1 VEFLGDFH
9 LHSRFS
15 RATSRQLS
23 LPHLHG
29 WAQRKGI
36 HVIGTGD
43 LTHPDWCAEMREVL
57 VPAGDGVFEIRPDLR
72 AAAEA
77 EVPAAALR
85 PVRFLLT
92 GEISNIYKQEDKTR
106 KIHTVVFAPDFETVD
121 RINAALDRVG
131 NLKSDGRPILGI
143 TARDLLEIVLEAGHG
158 AFVVPA
164 HIWTPWFSLLGSRS
178 GFDSVEACFGDLTR
192 HVFAVETGLSA
203 DPPMCRRLSIL
214 DGLAL
219 VSNSDAHSGGK
230 LGREANVFD
239 TEPDFPSIRRAWETN
254 DRTRFKGTIEFFP
267 EEGKYHYDGHRKCEV
282 RLNPAE
288 TRAYGGVCPVCGKP
302 LTCGV
307 MSRVEELA
315 DREAD
320 AASAPRD
327 SYETIV
333 PLTEVLAEVLEVNPG
348 AKKVRTLYDTM
359 LHRLGPEIEIL
370 RNIPLLDIERASTSL
385 VAEAIRRMREGDL
398 RIEAGYDG
406 EFGTIR
412 IFSPGER
419 ARLAGQ
425 GALFAVPEMHEFQ
438 PSSSP
443 APGLPRPTA
452 PLEGAAAAS
461 LLDPAGDPAP
471 DPSASSDLNEAQRTA
486 VEAPAGPLIILAGPG
501 TGKTRTLT
509 QRIAHR
515 IRSGELAPDSV
526 LAVTF
531 TNRAAEEMRERV
543 ASMELDAAAVN
554 ALTVC
559 TFHALGLRILRAEGA
574 AAGLDPGFRVVDGE
588 ERDSLLRRAL
598 EGRHDEPGL
607 ARARQAID
615 AEGAQPPSLGEDS
628 ALRVRFEACKRRA
641 NVVDY
646 DDLIR
651 VPLALFMRDP
661 SLADRWRARY
671 RFLCID
677 EYQDLNPAQYALVR
691 CLASADGDITVI
703 GDPDQAIYGFRGAS
717 PSFFLEFENDFRD
730 ARVVR
735 LTRNY
740 RSTEQIVSA
749 ASQVIARSPVRWET
763 RLRSGRAGA
772 MRIAIRGARTPQAEA
787 EAVVEEI
794 ERLVGGTSE
803 FSLDSGRV
811 DAVQAGR
818 GLSFADIAILFRLQA
833 LRRPLE
839 EALGRSGMPFQ
850 AVGHEAALD
859 DAAIREAAAALRSMP
874 PRNDATVA
882 EHITSVVEDR
892 RLRDGL
898 VAFARPF
905 ATDLA
910 SFLDHLALCRS
921 VDLHDPR
928 AERISLLTL
937 HASKGMEFPV
947 VFMAGIEEDVL
958 PFAGPPAPA
967 DLEEERRLLYVGMT
981 RARSRLYLSY
991 ATRRTVFGRKTCG
1004 RPSRF
1009 LDDIEEALKELDA
1022 PASLARSRRRP
1033 PEQKSLFESG

>member
-15 RATSRQLS
+15 RATSRDLS

-36 HVIGTGD
+36 QVIGTGD
-43 LTHPDWCAEMREVL
+43 LTHPEWSAEMRDVL
-57 VPAGDGVFEIRPDLR
+57 VPAGEGVFELRPELR

-77 EVPAAALR
+77 DVPAAAVR

-92 GEISNIYKQEDKTR
+92 GEISNIYKQDGKTR
-106 KIHTVVFAPDFETVD
+106 KIHTVVFAPDFETAD
-121 RINAALDRVG
+121 RINAALARVG

-143 TARDLLEIVLEAGHG
+143 TARDLLEIVLEAGRG

-239 TEPDFPSIRRAWETN
+239 TDPDFPSIRAAWESN
-254 DRTRFKGTIEFFP
+254 DRARFKGTIEFFP
-267 EEGKYHYDGHRKCEV
+267 EEGKYHYDGHRKCDV
-282 RLNPAE
+282 RLNPVE

-315 DREAD
+315 DREPELG
-320 AASAPRD
+320 SAPQD
-327 SYETIV
+327 AFETIV
-333 PLTEVLAEVLEVNPG
+333 PLAEVLAEVLEVNPG
-348 AKKVRTLYDTM
+348 AKKVRRLYETM
-359 LHRLGPEIEIL
+359 LDRLGPEIEIL
-370 RNIPLLDIERASTSL
+370 RRIPLPDIERASTSL
-385 VAEAIRRMREGDL
+385 AAEAIRRMRAGDL

-406 EFGTIR
+406 AFGTIR

-425 GALFAVPEMHEFQ
+425 GALFAVPDLHEFQ
-438 PSSSP
+438 PP
-443 APGLPRPTA
+443 APSPVLARTG
-452 PLEGAAAAS
+452 AS
-461 LLDPAGDPAP
+461 LLRDAASSLVEAAGDAAP
-471 DPSASSDLNEAQRTA
+471 DGAAQSDPNEAQRAA

-509 QRIAHR
+509 RRIAHR

-531 TNRAAEEMRERV
+531 TNRAAEEMRERL
-543 ASMELDAAAVN
+543 ASLDLDASALD

-574 AAGLDPGFRVVDGE
+574 AAGIDPDFRVVDGE
-588 ERDSLLRRAL
+588 ERDALLRRTL
-598 EGRHDEPGL
+598 DGRADDTGL
-607 ARARQAID
+607 ARARKTIE
-615 AEGAQPPSLGEDS
+615 AEGARPPSAGETS
-628 ALRVRFEACKRRA
+628 ALRERFEASKRRA

-651 VPLALFMRDP
+651 LPLELFMRDP
-661 SLADRWRARY
+661 SAAARWRARF
-671 RFLCID
+671 RFVCID

-691 CLASADGDITVI
+691 RLTTADGDITVI

-717 PSFFLEFENDFRD
+717 PSFFLDFEKDFED

-735 LTRNY
+735 LTRSY
-740 RSTEQIVSA
+740 RSTEPIISA

-763 RLRSGRAGA
+763 RLWSGRAGST
-772 MRIAIRGARTPQAEA
+772 RIAIRGARTPQAEA

-794 ERLVGGTSE
+794 ERLLGGTSE

-811 DAVQAGR
+811 DAGQAGR
-818 GLSFADIAILFRLQA
+818 GFSFADVAILFRLQA
-833 LRRPLE
+833 LRPPLE
-839 EALGRSGMPFQ
+839 EALNRSGMPYQ

-859 DAAIREAAAALRSMP
+859 DGEIRDAAAVLGSLP
-874 PRNDATVA
+874 PRTDVSVA
-882 EHITSVVEDR
+882 ERIASVVKDR
-892 RLRDGL
+892 RIRDGL
-898 VAFARPF
+898 VAFARSF
-905 ATDLA
+905 ADDLG
-910 SFLDHLALCRS
+910 SFLDHLALGRS

-947 VFMAGIEEDVL
+947 VFLVGIEEDVL

-981 RARSRLYLSY
+981 RARSRLYLSH
-991 ATRRTVFGRKTCG
+991 ARRRTVFGRRTCG

-1009 LDDIEEALKELDA
+1009 LDDIEEALKD
-1022 PASLARSRRRP
+1022 LARPATPARGRRP
-1033 PEQKSLFESG
+1033 SSEQKSLFES